1 MKYALTV
8 ALMLSL
14 SFGLITE
21 SFRYQSTAFLWE
33 DDYDLLFDPARIPEI
48 DGVRLWTGLSN
59 FVTGDEAI
67 FEDSGVPFFYIGGSG
82 YKGDYYGGLV
92 YDRSVIKDALYTGL
106 DDPNENSLYGD
117 AYVMTTEW
125 DFDPTNGD
133 TLGRN
138 VTTQT
143 ASAYDKMNTGDAYI
157 AIAKKMDDLR
167 IGFGYMRLNSKRTF
181 TNPYENF
188 TYEYFQEDIEG
199 DSLEYWEYEV
209 FEGDRVFTDN
219 ENDLMFSAWMDRD
232 NYALGLQAVYGWAG
246 MGEDGVINGSYEE
259 YQHPEYQATDFYLAT
274 SIDSIMTKMSGT
286 NIGIDLKLF
295 YDYND
300 DAQGRYFVG
309 YFTRSENYD
318 DGAMEWMYDA
328 SHENDDFYDA
338 DYYDTTA
345 SARYYDGG
353 MSWSG
358 FRLGTHQLYNI
369 NDVFNFGIGIMFTLG
384 SISSDSMFQTD
395 SSRDVSATWYGGS
408 FDSTS
413 DVRVTQTSSEAW
425 VTTTD
430 GSYKTIEIPVGAEFM
445 VSKKLALRLGAVHM
459 LDYHDITT
467 TRELYD
473 YMFPVTEIEDPGGT
487 DTTLVDYS
495 DIDEDYWEETDNSTY
510 ANTSYY
516 YGIGWH
522 VNDNLTIDL
531 MNFNDLTD
539 LSEWRLSATLKLD

>member
-1 MKYALTV
+1 MKYALIV

-59 FVTGDEAI
+59 FVTGEEEVFQDY
-67 FEDSGVPFFYIGGSG
+67 SVPFFYIGGSG

-92 YDRSVIKDALYTGL
+92 YDRSIIKDALPTGL
-106 DDPNENSLYGD
+106 YDPNENSIDGD

-125 DFDPTNGD
+125 DFDPLDGD
-133 TLGRN
+133 TLGRD

-143 ASAYDKMNTGDAYI
+143 ASAYDKTNTGDAYI
-157 AIAKKMDDLR
+157 AIAKEMDDLR

-181 TNPYENF
+181 TNPFENF
-188 TYEYFQEDIEG
+188 TYEYFQEDYAAE
-199 DSLEYWEYEV
+199 SLEYWEYEMS
-209 FEGDRVFTDN
+209 EGDRFFTDN

-259 YQHPEYQATDFYLAT
+259 YEHPEDQNTDFYLAT
-274 SIDSIMTKMSGT
+274 SIDSIMRKMSGT
-286 NIGIDLKLF
+286 NIGIDLKMF

-309 YFTRSENYD
+309 YFTRSEDYE
-318 DGAMEWMYDA
+318 DGAMEWMFNET
-328 SHENDDFYDA
+328 HENDDFLDA
-338 DYYDTTA
+338 DYYDTTETA
-345 SARYYDGG
+345 TFYEGG
-353 MSWSG
+353 QSWSG

-384 SISSDSMFQTD
+384 SISGDDMIETD
-395 SSRDVSATWYGGS
+395 SSRSVSATEVNDTLTY
-408 FDSTS
+408 
-413 DVRVTQTSSEAW
+413 RVTSTSSEAW
-425 VTTTD
+425 LTTID

-445 VSKKLALRLGAVHM
+445 ISKKLDLRLGAMHTI
-459 LDYHDITT
+459 DYHDITT

-473 YMFPVTEIEDPGGT
+473 YQFPVTDIEDPGGT

-495 DIDEDYWEETDNSTY
+495 DIDEDYWEETDNSTFSE
-510 ANTSYY
+510 TCYY

-531 MNFNDLTD
+531 MNFNDLTE